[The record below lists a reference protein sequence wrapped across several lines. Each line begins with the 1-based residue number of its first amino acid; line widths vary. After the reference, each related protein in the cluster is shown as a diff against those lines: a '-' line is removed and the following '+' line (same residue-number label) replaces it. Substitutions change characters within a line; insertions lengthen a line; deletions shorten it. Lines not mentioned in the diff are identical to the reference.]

1 MDEER
6 TGRLLSN
13 ARAMRRDPTDAEI
26 KLWRLLRDRRLGGA
40 KFRRQAP
47 LERYILDFVCF
58 EARLVI
64 EADGGQHAGSRG
76 DEQRDAWLKSQGF
89 RVLRLWNNDI
99 LKNPEGV
106 FETILAAL
114 DDGAGAK
121 S

>member
-13 ARAMRRDPTDAEI
+13 ARSMRRDPTDAET

-64 EADGGQHAGSRG
+64 EADGGQHAESHR
-76 DEQRDAWLKSQGF
+76 DETRDTWLASQGF

-99 LKNPEGV
+99 LRNPEGV

-114 DDGAGAK
+114 EGDA
-121 S
+121 SS